1 MAHLCGLDEY
11 LDDLTAAPV
20 RFDVYQ
26 KSEGTDQRL
35 PPFDA
40 KLTRIKTYRLF

>member
-11 LDDLTAAPV
+11 LDDLPGAFA

-26 KSEGTDQRL
+26 KPR
-35 PPFDA
+35 A
-40 KLTRIKTYRLF
+40 LTNGYRRVPRH